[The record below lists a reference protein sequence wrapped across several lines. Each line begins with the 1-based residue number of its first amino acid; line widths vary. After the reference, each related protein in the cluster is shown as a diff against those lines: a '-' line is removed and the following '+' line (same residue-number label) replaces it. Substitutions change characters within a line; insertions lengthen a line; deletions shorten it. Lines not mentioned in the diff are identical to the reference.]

1 MGPRNFFLLF
11 EWSVRGVDD
20 DNKVKYS
27 YPCLIPSK
35 GC

>member
-1 MGPRNFFLLF
+1 
-11 EWSVRGVDD
+11 VDD

-35 GC
+35 GCWENLSDTTMYL